1 MGVVLCQSLTLKLD
15 MAGLSVGELY
25 VRLADYTSSPSLRC
39 AATRENAP
47 RPAAAPGLFPPS
59 AGSIPQLYREVYSL
73 MCPGSSTKVSKE
85 VWLKCLKTAS
95 LPDATLEQV
104 RARLWGGSD
113 LYLTVH
119 VRLAQPLVT
128 LCYLTT

>member
-1 MGVVLCQSLTLKLD
+1 
-15 MAGLSVGELY
+15 
-25 VRLADYTSSPSLRC
+25 
-39 AATRENAP
+39 
-47 RPAAAPGLFPPS
+47 
-59 AGSIPQLYREVYSL
+59 

-113 LYLTVH
+113 LCHLTVH

-128 LCYLTT
+128 MLPYNLMIR